1 IARLYGTTV
10 VTAGIAGIV
19 SFGLLAAAIGSEYWY
34 IIVVNRPNETDSEDL
49 NSHSGLWRI
58 YEEFICNF
66 GKTYVCSCPHIP
78 RLTLCSLAPPTG
90 LHRVIVILLPLS
102 LVLLVFGGILGL
114 VSSLARSRTL
124 LLGTAA
130 YLLLCS
136 LLTLSGVSIYVSYS
150 QQALAELEREL
161 GPEELA
167 HVGVSFGWSLVL
179 ACLSFCLEVLAGV
192 LLLLAARLALL
203 MPECG
208 HLICAK
214 CVSKWMP
221 EDVNDVV
228 FSGFAAACTEGS
240 LSFILHLM

>member
-1 IARLYGTTV
+1 MRLSYGTTV

-19 SFGLLAAAIGSEYWY
+19 SFGLLAAAIGTEYWY

-58 YEEFICNF
+58 YE
-66 GKTYVCSCPHIP
+66 GKDDISYNIYSFSADTSKYSETEKH
-78 RLTLCSLAPPTG
+78 LLG

-203 MPECG
+203 QRGPDFTAGLAWAGAPGPEQPPC
-208 HLICAK
+208 L
-214 CVSKWMP
+214 SYLP
-221 EDVNDVV
+221 QP
-228 FSGFAAACTEGS
+228 S
-240 LSFILHLM
+240 LSVME